1 MNPVHIDSNS
11 DLENRLGSSDEP
23 ECLLEGTVQPRYFCR
38 HGSHTADNAER
49 GTGTE
54 FFPVALPY
62 KCAQFFV
69 GYNLHDLTITL
80 VQTLCRSD

>member
-1 MNPVHIDSNS
+1 MNPVHIDSKDN
-11 DLENRLGSSDEP
+11 LENRLASSDEP
-23 ECLLEGTVQPRYFCR
+23 GCLPEGIVQPRYFCR

-49 GTGTE
+49 GTE

-80 VQTLCRSD
+80 VQTLC